1 VRKASSASGAKI
13 ERFSKSLAVASR
25 LLMCLMVALLSVA
38 PWTEHY
44 GTFDNFPHGQDFEL
58 SLFAFLALL
67 CLMLLLALLRKQRL
81 KDPPDVRDD
90 WEWCLICEP
99 RFAMPDALRK
109 LVARVSH
116 SPPCGDHPL
125 GSYNLP
131 LQI

>member
-1 VRKASSASGAKI
+1 MRRASSTSGAEI
-13 ERFSKSLAVASR
+13 EGFSHSLVVASR
-25 LLMCLMVALLSVA
+25 VLMWLMVVLLFVA

-58 SLFAFLALL
+58 SLLTFLALL
-67 CLMLLLALLRKQRL
+67 CLVLLLAQLRKQRL

-99 RFAMPDALRK
+99 PFAMPDTLRMRI
-109 LVARVSH
+109 ARVAH
-116 SPPCGDHPL
+116 SPPGGSHPV
-125 GSYNLP
+125 GAYNLP